1 MSTDASPV
9 SVTPHS
15 TARAYAPER
24 VAERSALRLYA
35 PEFAAD
41 PHRAY
46 EELRQYSPA
55 VPVEVAAGVP
65 AMLVLD
71 YRQALRILG
80 DPDHFPADHRAWRTT
95 IPDQCPV
102 LPMMEWGPASDD
114 SDDSARA
121 RSAYTAAMESIDLHA
136 LRAAVEAAAVP
147 LINAFCES
155 GSADLLG
162 QYARP
167 LTEQVLHD
175 LLGLPSEIRDLVHAA
190 MSALNV
196 TTDPESSDLNE
207 QIFRN
212 VVTQAVTA
220 KRHAPAQDAI
230 SQLLTHQAGFDDS
243 EVVELILQ
251 LYAMGSEPT
260 WNLIVNTLL
269 LMATDAGFHDGL
281 VSGAIQVRDAIDEV
295 LFTDPPVQNGC
306 PRYPRQP
313 QIIGNVWLP
322 VNQPVLISLTACNN
336 DPAISG
342 DRAGNR
348 AHLAW
353 GAGPHS
359 CPAQSVAILIVQE
372 AIDQLL
378 DALPEIALAVP
389 IEELSWHP
397 STFHR
402 APVAIPVTFPPAPPL
417 TFLQG
422 ANNR

>member
-1 MSTDASPV
+1 M
-9 SVTPHS
+9 
-15 TARAYAPER
+15 
-24 VAERSALRLYA
+24 RLYT

-46 EELRQYSPA
+46 EELRQHGPA
-55 VPVEVAAGVP
+55 VSVEVATGVP
-65 AMLVLD
+65 ATLVLD
-71 YRQALRILG
+71 YRQALHILG

-102 LPMMEWGPASDD
+102 LPMMEWGPAGDESDEP
-114 SDDSARA
+114 ARA
-121 RSAYTAAMESIDLHA
+121 RGAYTAAMESIDLHA
-136 LRAAVEAAAVP
+136 LRAAVEAVAVP
-147 LINAFCES
+147 LINGFCES
-155 GSADLLG
+155 GAADLLG

-175 LLGLPSEIRDLVHAA
+175 LLGFSPDVRDKVHAA
-190 MSALNV
+190 MSALNA
-196 TTDPESSDLNE
+196 TADPESSDLNE
-207 QIFRN
+207 QIFRSA
-212 VVTQAVTA
+212 VAQSVTA
-220 KRHAPAQDAI
+220 KRHAPGHDVI
-230 SQLLTHQAGFDDS
+230 SQLLIHPAGFDDG
-243 EVVELILQ
+243 EVVEQ
-251 LYAMGSEPT
+251 VVKLYAMGSEPT

-269 LMATDAGFHDGL
+269 LMAVDTGFHDDL
-281 VSGAIQVRDAIDEV
+281 VSGSVSVREAIDEV

-313 QIIGNVWLP
+313 QIIGDVWLP
-322 VNQPVLISLTACNN
+322 VNQPVLIGLTACNN

-353 GAGPHS
+353 GAGTHS

-389 IEELSWHP
+389 IEQLSWRP

-422 ANNR
+422 ASIR